1 MNTIIITSLTV
12 KKLSE
17 GEKKN
22 GTNVN
27 VVNDT
32 VCYSTISTGEMA
44 SFMACEKIG
53 NGFNTW
59 RFQAFDAMVPKL
71 KKLSLK
77 DGDKINI
84 QGEIKQCLDKGSNRF
99 NVFCKVLN
107 IELVNRYNSVQTHT
121 GNVEEHKKGDTPPPT
136 EKTQQK
142 DRNQIL
148 SEIIRKGEFNLSDFD
163 LFRQKY

>member
-1 MNTIIITSLTV
+1 MNTIIITSLTI

-71 KKLSLK
+71 KKISLK
-77 DGDKINI
+77 DGDIINI

-99 NVFCKVLN
+99 NVFCKITN
-107 IELVNRYNSVQTHT
+107 IEIVSRYNPAQ
-121 GNVEEHKKGDTPPPT
+121 GNVEERRQGGTPPQT
-136 EKTQQK
+136 EKPQQK
-142 DRNQIL
+142 DRNQII
-148 SEIIRKGEFNLSDFD
+148 SEIIQKGEFNLSDFD